1 MSDYSKSALTQF
13 ENTGYSKIF
22 TILNFIPW
30 NTFSFASF
38 IDVFKPGKAREQLK
52 SEQACEGGSREST
65 NAVKW
70 QQRSLPPAPTGQHHF
85 WVRIRLFP
93 APVSTFSLFDVLA
106 NLPADFVMWCIYG
119 ERHRHHGFSSI
130 GSSPPMRHHVVL
142 IYWLLVDQNRVCY
155 L

>member
-38 IDVFKPGKAREQLK
+38 IHVLKPGKAREQLK
-52 SEQACEGGSREST
+52 SEWAREGGRREST
-65 NAVKW
+65 SAVRLTA
-70 QQRSLPPAPTGQHHF
+70 QLPPSLSQHRF

-93 APVSTFSLFDVLA
+93 APISTSSLFDVAA
-106 NLPADFVMWCIYG
+106 NLPGDFVMWCIYG

-130 GSSPPMRHHVVL
+130 GSSPPMQHHVVL